1 MDTRSLTTW
10 RQGRS
15 VGMPACGLEVQNVR
29 PFGLP
34 VGFSSTVVIAGLP
47 AVDGVR
53 YQEKHNPRSV
63 GVASS

>member
-10 RQGRS
+10 RQGRT

-29 PFGLP
+29 PFALP
-34 VGFSSTVVIAGLP
+34 VGISHTVETSALSADV
-47 AVDGVR
+47 VR
-53 YQEKHNPRSV
+53 YQEKHNPSPG